1 MADAATRMRVAVRT
15 KFVWCKAMWRH
26 SISLMSLDK
35 AKINANRFGQKRDF
49 GDPRKWAI
57 VDTKGVGIVS
67 AWSFQVSK
75 D

>member
-1 MADAATRMRVAVRT
+1 
-15 KFVWCKAMWRH
+15 MWRH

-57 VDTKGVGIVS
+57 VDTKGYVQLLHLEIAEDGQRLTLKRTARIE
-67 AWSFQVSK
+67 AR
-75 D
+75 